1 MTFQHDRR
9 QFGRRAATIHAF
21 IELPGRPGLN
31 CIIRDISEGG
41 ALIELFECAEL
52 PKTFG
57 LRLPKSN
64 ILVDCVVAR
73 SDGAA
78 NRFGVAF
85 KPQHGVVG
93 AVARRALRSAG
104 TQLSAS

>member
-1 MTFQHDRR
+1 MKLQHRDRR

-21 IELPGRPGLN
+21 IEMAGRPGVN

-41 ALIELFECAEL
+41 ALIELFDSFEL

-57 LRLPKSN
+57 LRLPQSN
-64 ILVDCVVAR
+64 ILVDCELVRATGP
-73 SDGAA
+73 SS

-85 KPQHGVVG
+85 RPQNS
-93 AVARRALRSAG
+93 AVARRALRNAG
-104 TQLSAS
+104 DQLSAG